1 MVRFHASTGLARLP
15 YFLAVPCLCL
25 QLQPILSR
33 FILGNPVFPLTYRL
47 LLPYIKNMTDCLN
60 EPRTVNVTVRESIDE
75 VELGTWRIEGRRG
88 LGPQGSTITK

>member
-33 FILGNPVFPLTYRL
+33 FVLGNPVFPLTYRL
-47 LLPYIKNMTDCLN
+47 LWPYIKNMTHCLN
-60 EPRTVNVTVRESIDE
+60 VHRTVNVTIKGSIDE
-75 VELGTWRIEGRRG
+75 VELGT
-88 LGPQGSTITK
+88 